1 MFKKNYMNEM
11 PDDVAR
17 LVFKYVYDGLLYQ
30 IEERDFLNYDNEMY
44 IQALKFH
51 MKELCERTSFLHR
64 NSTNYNEFPFN
75 QIAYWGKSTGDFAKY
90 KFDKDNREIYSYI
103 DKETG
108 NLKLE
113 DRIDMHLITKRKVFA
128 EPHKVK
134 YVRLRSKYIENIWR
148 NQKLV
153 LMWFNDRMNEWTLET
168 EDKLGIGT
176 FTYTM
181 RIDDGDL
188 LIELIEDTGTT
199 WDMFECLAQFL
210 IIFSQ
215 MFDKFEEIVQEMYD
229 ELVGFES
236 DGEKDI
242 TLMDEKVSIE
252 IVKKY
257 IGGLDDMCCSE
268 YKFLNNCDICIE
280 KNSDEE
286 TIVLTNKFNGHT
298 DGHGDFY
305 NDDDDS
311 DDE

>member
-1 MFKKNYMNEM
+1 MNEM

-30 IEERDFLNYDNEMY
+30 IEERDFWNYDNEMY
-44 IQALKFH
+44 IKLLKSH
-51 MKELCERTSFLHR
+51 MKKLCERTSFLR
-64 NSTNYNEFPFN
+64 NRGDYCEFPFN

-108 NLKLE
+108 NMELE

-128 EPHKVK
+128 EPHNIK
-134 YVRLRSKYIENIWR
+134 YVRLRSKYIANIWR
-148 NQKLV
+148 SQKLV
-153 LMWFNDRMNEWTLET
+153 LMWFNDRMNETVFTYDDDEN
-168 EDKLGIGT
+168 LGIGT
-176 FTYTM
+176 FTYMM

-188 LIELIEDTGTT
+188 LIEFIEQD
-199 WDMFECLAQFL
+199 DDHLLECLAQFL

-215 MFDKFEEIVQEMYD
+215 MFDKFEEIVEEMYD
-229 ELVGFES
+229 DLI
-236 DGEKDI
+236 DI
-242 TLMDEKVSIE
+242 ERDAKYIILMDKKVSIK

-257 IGGLDDMCCSE
+257 IGGLNDMCCSDV
-268 YKFLNNCDICIE
+268 KFLNNCDICIE
-280 KNSDEE
+280 GNSDEE
-286 TIVLTNKFNGHT
+286 TIVLTNKFHGHT

-305 NDDDDS
+305 SDDDDS